1 MALMYG
7 QGATYDAI
15 EGRFRRF
22 RKIADDLRAEA
33 QSRGVNISSSTP
45 RTPRGGARA
54 RPVNTPSSTASK
66 GKNGGSKKGDDD
78 GVPDTPTKSNSAR
91 KPKID
96 VSDVIAL
103 DDSDSE
109 MAMDNKKEISPV
121 APVKMENIHPVT
133 PTATR
138 FRIAR
143 SSSPH
148 SPTPTFHQIKRDNLA
163 VGSVTPVKRTIEPE
177 GSTGSPASRVKT
189 EESAMESAVG
199 MGRGLR
205 TPTIME
211 LDEDED
217 EDVA

>member
-1 MALMYG
+1 MAVMYG

-15 EGRFRRF
+15 ESRFRRF
-22 RKIADDLRAEA
+22 RKMADDLRAEA
-33 QSRGVNISSSTP
+33 QSRGINVSSSTP
-45 RTPRGGARA
+45 RTPRVGARA

-66 GKNGGSKKGDDD
+66 GKNGSSKKGDDD
-78 GVPDTPTKSNSAR
+78 GLPDTPTKSNSTR

-109 MAMDNKKEISPV
+109 MAMNNKKETSPV
-121 APVKMENIHPVT
+121 APVKMESIHSST

-148 SPTPTFHQIKRDNLA
+148 SPTPTFHQVKRENLA
-163 VGSVTPVKRTIEPE
+163 VGSVTPVKRTIELQE
-177 GSTGSPASRVKT
+177 STGLPASRVKT
-189 EESAMESAVG
+189 EESAVESAVG
-199 MGRGLR
+199 MARRLR
-205 TPTIME
+205 TPTTME

-217 EDVA
+217 EDFA